1 MVESSFFIYL
11 FRFYSK
17 CIAAPYGELGF
28 ELQHIFRQM
37 EITSQNEL
45 DEQMAA
51 HCLDILNYFQGEELS
66 ALQAEFSRM
75 FSHIEGETPLVS
87 IRFTDYGN
95 FEDVQKIMDDIYD
108 SMLEVSYDESPDSLI
123 NFLDYF
129 SYLSEAGEVVN
140 VLNVFTMVIFPFSEQ
155 FYNASNINFYK
166 EVAKGLNELCAVF
179 NDYID
184 NYFYLRL

>member
-1 MVESSFFIYL
+1 MIESQFFVHL

-17 CIAAPYGELGF
+17 SLAPPYGELGL

-45 DEQMAA
+45 DEQIAA

-75 FSHIEGETPLVS
+75 FSHIEGEDPLIS
-87 IRFTDYGN
+87 IRFIDYGDA
-95 FEDVQKIMDDIYD
+95 EQVQNIMDDIYD
-108 SMLEVSYDESPDSLI
+108 AMLEVSYDESPDSLI

-129 SYLSEAGEVVN
+129 SFLSESGEIIAA
-140 VLNVFTMVIFPFSEQ
+140 LPVFTQVMADFSGK
-155 FYNASNINFYK
+155 FYNISNINFYK
-166 EVAKGLNELCAVF
+166 EVAKGLNELCFIF
-179 NDYID
+179 NDYLD
-184 NYFYLRL
+184 N

>member
-1 MVESSFFIYL
+1 MIESTFFVHL

-17 CIAAPYGELGF
+17 CLAAPYGELGL

-37 EITSQNEL
+37 EISSQNEL

-75 FSHIEGETPLVS
+75 FSHIEGEEPLIS
-87 IRFTDYGN
+87 IRFTDYGDT
-95 FEDVQKIMDDIYD
+95 EEVQRVMDDIYD
-108 SMLEVSYDESPDSLI
+108 AMLEVSYDESPDSLI

-129 SYLSEAGEVVN
+129 SFLSEEGEVITA
-140 VLNVFTMVIFPFSEQ
+140 LPQFTQVMVPFSEK
-155 FYNASNINFYK
+155 FYKVSNINFYK
-166 EVAKGLNELCAVF
+166 EIAKGLNELCLIF
-179 NDYID
+179 NDYLG
-184 NYFYLRL
+184 N